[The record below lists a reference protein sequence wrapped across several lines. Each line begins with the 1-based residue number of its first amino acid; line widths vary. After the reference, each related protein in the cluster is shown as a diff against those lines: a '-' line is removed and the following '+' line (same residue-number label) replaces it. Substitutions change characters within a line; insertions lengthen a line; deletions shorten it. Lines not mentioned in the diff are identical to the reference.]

1 MAASSIGRSNIL
13 LIHWH
18 NTISRHTRE
27 NIHSALHQHILTAYN
42 RHNHRQHYIHAA
54 ATVISTC
61 ITLALANHS
70 HKTLSAQHHQHNI
83 SSALHTIG
91 TTHYR
96 HYILS
101 ALHTI
106 GTTYYRHYILS
117 AQHTISTTHYQHNT
131 LSALYTIGT
140 TYYRHYILSAL
151 HTIGTTYYRH
161 YILSAHH
168 TCDTAHYWH
177 YVHDTI
183 PIFCWQMQD
192 LPLQ

>member
-18 NTISRHTRE
+18 NTISRTYKGEHTLGTASAHTYS
-27 NIHSALHQHILTAYN
+27 IQSAQPPAALHPCHCNSDQHLHNIGTCKPFTQDTIGTAP
-42 RHNHRQHYIHAA
+42 
-54 ATVISTC
+54 
-61 ITLALANHS
+61 
-70 HKTLSAQHHQHNI
+70 SAQ
-83 SSALHTIG
+83 HTIG
-91 TTHYR
+91 TIYYR

-106 GTTYYRHYILS
+106 GTTYY
-117 AQHTISTTHYQHNT
+117 QH
-131 LSALYTIGT
+131 
-140 TYYRHYILSAL
+140 
-151 HTIGTTYYRH
+151 YYRH

-183 PIFCWQMQD
+183 PIFCRQMQD